1 MDTNIS
7 EELKHLQDDIN
18 NLVYDTFR
26 GVSGYD
32 DFSVP
37 CIPRISPQY
46 LKNRFV
52 ILAQE
57 TDTWYPNCG
66 RFSEFAQ
73 SKIED
78 VEKKLYEE
86 RYDVFSEWASESYPG
101 AFWEFTRNL
110 YNKGILE
117 PPIHTKKWLTHCWMN
132 LFCIE
137 KCVDKRDNHGRPSQH
152 KDLAKEVMSIQ
163 GNLVFQI
170 LALIKPK
177 IILATTAHFNDSFL
191 LKNGLGSDWSQVE
204 FKTADEEHIYATNH
218 LAEILIKDES
228 NPLYG
233 VKILRSY
240 HPNFFSKRINRKNIF
255 IDIEKQLSD
264 KKMTKSGYYQ
274 KILFETLKKWEMEYA

>member
-1 MDTNIS
+1 MDTEIP

-57 TDTWYPNCG
+57 TDTWYPNYG

-78 VEKKLYEE
+78 VEKMLYEE
-86 RYDVFSEWASESYPG
+86 RYDDFSECASESYPG

-117 PPIHTKKWLTHCWMN
+117 SPIHNKKWLTHCWMN

-191 LKNGLGSDWSQVE
+191 LKNGLDSNWSQVE
-204 FKTADEEHIYATNH
+204 FKAVDEENIYEIKHI
-218 LAEILIKDES
+218 AEIRIKDAN

-233 VKILRSY
+233 VKILRAY
-240 HPNFFSKRINRKNIF
+240 HPNFFLKRINNKRIFKNVSNQ
-255 IDIEKQLSD
+255 IEKRSLNV
-264 KKMTKSGYYQ
+264 TKAQYYQ
-274 KILFETLKKWEMEYA
+274 KILLETLRKWVI